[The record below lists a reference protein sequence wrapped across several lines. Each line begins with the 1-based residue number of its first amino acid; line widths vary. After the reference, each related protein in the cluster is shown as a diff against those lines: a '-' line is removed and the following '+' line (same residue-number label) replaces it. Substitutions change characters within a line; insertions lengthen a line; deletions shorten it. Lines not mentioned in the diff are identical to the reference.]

1 MPSRAALTQ
10 PQAAIASAIPTWP
23 CVRNSRTAATAD
35 TASPAS
41 AVSIGVRVSSCA
53 NDTDASTF
61 SSAWPGMPSAIAA
74 TRAGDRRGVARAE
87 GAALEQSR
95 DDRLGQ
101 QRQPDRRRQR
111 EAERDLEGARLR
123 RRRDAARSSARTCAA
138 MAGVITEAM
147 ATDTTP
153 SGSS

>member
-1 MPSRAALTQ
+1 M
-10 PQAAIASAIPTWP
+10 
-23 CVRNSRTAATAD
+23 RNRSTAATAD

-74 TRAGDRRGVARAE
+74 SAPATAAVSRALNAPR
-87 GAALEQSR
+87 SNNPR

-101 QRQPDRRRQR
+101 EREPDRRRQR

-123 RRRDAARSSARTCAA
+123 GRGCGVVVGADMRGDGRRHHRRDGDRDDAERQL
-138 MAGVITEAM
+138 VE
-147 ATDTTP
+147 P
-153 SGSS
+153 E